1 MNKLLVALALVLAVV
16 DASACTKP
24 RNTRER
30 DAFVRTHA
38 CPATGSTKRAP
49 CPGYVIDHVKAL
61 CKGGTDTAT
70 NMQWQTVSEAAAKD
84 KWECK
89 K

>member
-1 MNKLLVALALVLAVV
+1 MKAILAAVVLALLAL
-16 DASACTKP
+16 DAEAAT
-24 RNTRER
+24 RNRAQR

-38 CPATGSTKRAP
+38 CPATHSTKPRAA
-49 CPGYVIDHVKAL
+49 CPGYVVDHIKPL
-61 CKGGTDTAT
+61 CKGGPDKAT
-70 NMQWQTVSEAAAKD
+70 NMQWQTVAAAKAKD